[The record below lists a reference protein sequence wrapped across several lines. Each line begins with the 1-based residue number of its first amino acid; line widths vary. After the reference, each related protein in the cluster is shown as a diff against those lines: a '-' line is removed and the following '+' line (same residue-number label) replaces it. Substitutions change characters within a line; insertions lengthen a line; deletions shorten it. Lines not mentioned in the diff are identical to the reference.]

1 MHIRLATIKL
11 LATGDYRLFPVK
23 SNLIKPIRP
32 SASRQGVFIV
42 FKQYRLATLL
52 LPYLLIFFGCF
63 AYKNIS
69 NKPRCIKLSTTLLHH
84 NIRPYADLEAML
96 ATSHKAMVVAATGAG
111 KTSVAVKY
119 LEDHNLQGLVICPK
133 VSICQQWDSVS
144 DNVATMTYQKF
155 CNEPDVSAYDCYIF
169 DEAHHTGASKWGKAV
184 KTLMDSTTKPVIGL
198 TADPKRYLD
207 GGRDMGGQH
216 FFEML
221 TAIKQIFSAFC
232 RGFFMPW
239 IPFSS
244 NLW

>member
-1 MHIRLATIKL
+1 MSI
-11 LATGDYRLFPVK
+11 
-23 SNLIKPIRP
+23 
-32 SASRQGVFIV
+32 
-42 FKQYRLATLL
+42 TLL
-52 LPYLLIFFGCF
+52 
-63 AYKNIS
+63 N
-69 NKPRCIKLSTTLLHH
+69 H

-96 ATSHKAMVVAATGAG
+96 STSHKAMVVAATGAG

-133 VSICQQWDSVS
+133 ISICQQWDSVS

-155 CNEPDVSAYDCYIF
+155 CNEPDVNAYDCYIF
-169 DEAHHTGASKWGKAV
+169 DEAHHTGASKWGEAV
-184 KTLMDSTTKPVIGL
+184 KNLMANTDKPIIGL

-207 GGRDMGGQH
+207 GGRDVGGQH

-221 TAIKQIFSAFC
+221 NAIKQMFSAFC
-232 RGFFMPW
+232 RGFFMLW